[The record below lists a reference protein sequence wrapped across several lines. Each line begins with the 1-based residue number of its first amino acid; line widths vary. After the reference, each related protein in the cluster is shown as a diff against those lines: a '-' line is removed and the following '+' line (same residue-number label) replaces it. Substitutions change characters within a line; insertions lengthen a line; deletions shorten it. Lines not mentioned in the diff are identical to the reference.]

1 MAAGWRREQTLGVND
16 VSNLIE
22 NEWVVFWTIPV
33 FTGIIGWAI
42 NWTGLIMLFR
52 PVRLHGVRV
61 PGLAEL
67 SRLLPHKL
75 QEIPGIPYGRLG
87 WQGIVPARAAKMGSI
102 AVDKAIAKIGTP
114 KDFYQ
119 HLDPPAIAEHIVQ
132 IMAPEVPEIVDN
144 AMTRQQPQLWNNLP
158 PRLKEAVYARVG
170 NQLPGIVADITE
182 EIGEHIDQLLD
193 PKIMVIE
200 HFRNN
205 PALVN
210 KIFYDVGRRELKL
223 MVNFGLIFGFILG
236 IPVAIVDHSF
246 GIWWLLPILGVIVGW
261 TTNLLGMA
269 LIFDPVEEK
278 RFLGIKLHGLFL
290 RRQAQVADVYA
301 RIIAEE
307 VITLENI
314 GNFLLY
320 GPRGDRTQQMLESA
334 MGPAIDRAAGPARA
348 ALRAAVGGR
357 EFDAIREQ
365 VAQDSAAHT
374 ITPFRDAAFSQRQ
387 SEKIRVLFAHRT
399 RELPPRDFVE
409 MLRAAIKE
417 DEWMLYAHGAI
428 MGFAGGV
435 AHVLIFGS
443 GGGH

>member
-1 MAAGWRREQTLGVND
+1 VDAISEFF
-16 VSNLIE
+16 S

-33 FTGIIGWAI
+33 FTAVIGWLI
-42 NWTGLIMLFR
+42 NWTGVIMLFN
-52 PVRLHGVRV
+52 PVKLHGVRV

-67 SRLLPHKL
+67 ARLLPHKL
-75 QEIPGIPYGRLG
+75 QEVPGLLYGRLG

-114 KDFYQ
+114 ADFYQ
-119 HLDPPAIAEHIVQ
+119 QLDPPAIAEHIVT
-132 IMAPEVPEIVDN
+132 IMEPQVPAIVDGV
-144 AMTRQQPQLWNNLP
+144 MQRQHPQLWNNLP
-158 PRLKEAVYARVG
+158 QRIREAVIARVSL
-170 NQLPGIVADITE
+170 QLPDIVGDITE

-210 KIFYDVGRRELKL
+210 RIFYEVGSRELKL
-223 MVNFGLIFGFILG
+223 MVNFGFVFGFLLG
-236 IPVAIVDHSF
+236 IPVAVIDHQF
-246 GIWWLLPILGVIVGW
+246 GIWWLLPFMGVIVGW
-261 TTNLLGMA
+261 VTNLLGMA
-269 LIFDPVEEK
+269 LIFEPVEEK
-278 RFLGIKLHGLFL
+278 RILGIKVHGLFL

-301 RIIAEE
+301 RIIAED

-314 GNFLLY
+314 GDFLLY
-320 GPRGDRTQQMLESA
+320 GPRGDRTQQMLEQA

-348 ALRAAVGGR
+348 ALRVAVGTR
-357 EFDAIREQ
+357 EFDAIRDQ
-365 VAQDSAAHT
+365 VAHDSAAHT
-374 ITPFRDAAFSQRQ
+374 ITPFRDPGFSKRQ

-417 DEWMLYAHGAI
+417 DEWMLYAHGAV

-435 AHVLIFGS
+435 AHLLIFGS
-443 GGGH
+443 GGH